1 MDQQGYKGYRLVDTL
16 YWFIDLYGN
25 ALDSKRLMLP
35 GPVAFFFFSSDTYAE
50 SFLKEWLEAAR
61 RRPLGGT
68 NPGTKEPI
76 SRDDWGL
83 HYSDDADDLIAMC
96 DDLAQLPGEPR
107 AGQIEKQYEYFFVD
121 PSPDRYSADLP
132 MTLEAMKAAIEQ
144 KAQEGT
150 PWP

>member
-1 MDQQGYKGYRLVDTL
+1 MAQQGYRLVDTL
-16 YWFIDLYGN
+16 YWFIDLYGK
-25 ALDSKRLMLP
+25 ALDSKRLMMP
-35 GPVAFFFFSSDTYAE
+35 GPDAFFFFSSDAYAE
-50 SFLKEWLEAAR
+50 SFLKEWLEAVR
-61 RRPLGGT
+61 
-68 NPGTKEPI
+68 I

-96 DDLAQLPGEPR
+96 DDLARLPGEPR

-132 MTLEAMKAAIEQ
+132 MSLEAMKAAIEQ

-150 PWP
+150 RWP

>member
-1 MDQQGYKGYRLVDTL
+1 MYQQGYKGYRLVHTL

-35 GPVAFFFFSSDTYAE
+35 GPDEFFFFSSDDYAE
-50 SFLKEWLEAAR
+50 SFLKEWLEAVR
-61 RRPLGGT
+61 RGPLGGT

-76 SRDDWGL
+76 SREDWGL

-107 AGQIEKQYEYFFVD
+107 VGQIEKQYEYFVVD
-121 PSPDRYSADLP
+121 PSLDHYSADRS
-132 MTLEAMKAAIEQ
+132 MSLEAMKAAIAQ
-144 KAQEGT
+144 KAQHGT

>member
-1 MDQQGYKGYRLVDTL
+1 MAQQGYRLVDTL

-35 GPVAFFFFSSDTYAE
+35 GPDAFFFFSSDAYAE
-50 SFLKEWLEAAR
+50 SFLKEWLEAVI
-61 RRPLGGT
+61 
-68 NPGTKEPI
+68 I

-132 MTLEAMKAAIEQ
+132 MSLEAMKAAIEH

-150 PWP
+150 RWP